1 MPNLLVQFIYLQL
14 LDLLTTLAFLVAGV
28 QEGNPLIRF
37 LVQSAGTPLAGLLVA
52 KGLAAALAL
61 FCWRSHRQRLL
72 QRANVFYAV
81 VVAWNLVAF
90 LIRAADVLPA

>member
-14 LDLLTTLAFLVAGV
+14 LDLLTTLAFLVAGI
-28 QEGNPLIRF
+28 QESNPLIRF

-61 FCWRSHRQRLL
+61 FCWRSNRQRLL
-72 QRANVFYAV
+72 QRANVFFAV
-81 VVAWNLVAF
+81 LVAWNLVAF